1 MLAETYRKGRAAL
14 EDGPMLAFVHDHEFV
29 HQPLAHPGAVVP
41 RVWLKQDG
49 RRVSTIDLVGRGRF
63 TLLTGIGGAPWRE
76 AARVVGEELGLQIA
90 VHGIGAGQDLA
101 DPTAELRAALHSI
114 PGTPARDAPYAQN
127 APARG
132 ELLTEGA

>member
-1 MLAETYRKGRAAL
+1 M
-14 EDGPMLAFVHDHEFV
+14 
-29 HQPLAHPGAVVP
+29 
-41 RVWLKQDG
+41 
-49 RRVSTIDLVGRGRF
+49 GRGRF

-76 AARVVGEELGLQIA
+76 AVVVGEELGLQIA

-114 PGTPARDAPYAQN
+114 LGTPARDAPDAQN

>member
-1 MLAETYRKGRAAL
+1 MQHRPARSGTHPAAAGERHGASIRFGTELL
-14 EDGPMLAFVHDHEFV
+14 ELT
-29 HQPLAHPGAVVP
+29 
-41 RVWLKQDG
+41 QDG
-49 RRVSTIDLVGRGRF
+49 RRVSTIGLVGRGWF

-76 AARVVGEELGLQIA
+76 TVRVVGEELGPQIA

-101 DPTAELRAALHSI
+101 DPTTELRAALHSI
-114 PGTPARDAPYAQN
+114 LGTPARDAPYAQN

>member
-1 MLAETYRKGRAAL
+1 MCATSFAGTEIARRKAWGGR
-14 EDGPMLAFVHDHEFV
+14 D
-29 HQPLAHPGAVVP
+29 
-41 RVWLKQDG
+41 
-49 RRVSTIDLVGRGRF
+49 DL
-63 TLLTGIGGAPWRE
+63 
-76 AARVVGEELGLQIA
+76 RVVGEELGLQIA

-114 PGTPARDAPYAQN
+114 LGTPARDVPDAQN

>member
-1 MLAETYRKGRAAL
+1 MIWWAA
-14 EDGPMLAFVHDHEFV
+14 G
-29 HQPLAHPGAVVP
+29 G
-41 RVWLKQDG
+41 
-49 RRVSTIDLVGRGRF
+49 F

-76 AARVVGEELGLQIA
+76 AVRVVGEELGLQIA
-90 VHGIGAGQDLA
+90 VRGIGAGQDLA

-114 PGTPARDAPYAQN
+114 LGTPARDVPDAQN